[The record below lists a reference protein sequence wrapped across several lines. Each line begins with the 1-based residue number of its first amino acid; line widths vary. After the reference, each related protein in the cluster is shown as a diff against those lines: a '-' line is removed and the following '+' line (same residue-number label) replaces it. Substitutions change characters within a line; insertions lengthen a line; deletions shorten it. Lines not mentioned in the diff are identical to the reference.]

1 MEAVYFCFSVY
12 FVKITPFATN
22 ASTLVNMTEIVNPSS
37 IILKIGSRYFK
48 SWQVGGGVL
57 SYFFLKIE
65 KKNCCGFIH
74 LCVKLYPLT
83 RGIH

>member
-22 ASTLVNMTEIVNPSS
+22 ANTLVNMTEIVNPSC

-65 KKNCCGFIH
+65 KKTAAVLFIFV
-74 LCVKLYPLT
+74 LNFTL
-83 RGIH
+83 